1 MEYYTSWPRYK
12 SLVLKIL
19 RFEGGRGR
27 RAFARGRSAAV
38 PIDDHDG
45 TEKNKYYRRWFS
57 RPGSCP
63 PGRLARLRSRPLRD
77 APHPLHRGPPDRRL
91 RRTRLLQLAQVR
103 VRKHRPLAAQTGDA
117 PRRFHPEIG

>member
-27 RAFARGRSAAV
+27 RAFAKGRSAAV

-57 RPGSCP
+57 RPGSC
-63 PGRLARLRSRPLRD
+63 AASHAFWLRCSPLRD
-77 APHPLHRGPPDRRL
+77 APNALYRGPPDSRL
-91 RRTRLLQLAQVR
+91 RRTRLLEFAQVR
-103 VRKHRPLAAQTGDA
+103 VR
-117 PRRFHPEIG
+117 E